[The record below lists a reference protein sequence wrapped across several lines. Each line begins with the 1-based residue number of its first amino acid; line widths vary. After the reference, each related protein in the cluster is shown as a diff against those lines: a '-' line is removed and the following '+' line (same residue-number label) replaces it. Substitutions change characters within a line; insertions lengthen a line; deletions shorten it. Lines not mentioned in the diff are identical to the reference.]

1 MGKMEKAVNQFTVL
15 DPEDVEEAQDICG
28 NTGANYIKVKMLFN
42 KLMTKFLD
50 SSNIEE
56 LMQHMIAHINMQV
69 KKTLNALEWFYT
81 RSNYAPAHKLQ
92 VRVETRKLLY

>member
-15 DPEDVEEAQDICG
+15 DPEDVEDAQDICG

-42 KLMTKFLD
+42 NLMTKFLD

-69 KKTLNALEWFYT
+69 KK
-81 RSNYAPAHKLQ
+81 P
-92 VRVETRKLLY
+92 